1 MTTNT
6 KLTDAQIAKLEAAGG
21 KRWQKYGKDRIYFNA
36 TSCGLELQ
44 YYKSGN
50 ISGSILNGEV
60 ISHANGALLKET
72 KFFVEVSDGSIHHDC
87 YNRNK
92 AEFIDQI
99 VAYIAALLEDE
110 PETTEE
116 TTEETMTE
124 TDARAYATKTDV
136 MEQEIIPA
144 LDGHE
149 DDYDL
154 DAIFDACWDWRDGA
168 FVQNDA
174 DFWAIVQANDISE
187 AC

>member
-1 MTTNT
+1 MTTNNTNAAT
-6 KLTDAQIAKLEAAGG
+6 KTATITGAILKGNYLGAPMRSCKKVDYVTKQRVIVTIDGVD
-21 KRWQKYGKDRIYFNA
+21 YDRAVYERAIWRNGRPNTVLARFVW
-36 TSCGLELQ
+36 
-44 YYKSGN
+44 
-50 ISGSILNGEV
+50 ISGKFYVLADEE
-60 ISHANGALLKET
+60 ET
-72 KFFVEVSDGSIHHDC
+72 V
-87 YNRNK
+87 
-92 AEFIDQI
+92 
-99 VAYIAALLEDE
+99 
-110 PETTEE
+110 EE

-154 DAIFDACWDWRDGA
+154 DAIFDACWEWRDGA

-174 DFWAIVQANDISE
+174 DFWAVVQANDISE